1 NDNVMKVVAAAI
13 ASAEWE
19 AAVAVA
25 ESAKAA
31 RVAKGAIVGNG
42 GEEHLLAAAVNAAFV
57 EDAMEIES
65 SGVSSV
71 TAITGKSVNTNASPR
86 NPPATQFRRPPSSTS
101 SSSGVSSTSTTVS
114 SSSTAVAPVTP
125 SLTRHLGAAATCLAL
140 REGMI
145 PAGAT
150 ISVGPSELDSGVVA
164 PGVAAAANGLYSQR
178 QVRYDDATAF
188 VIVLRG

>member
-1 NDNVMKVVAAAI
+1 MKVVAAAI

-25 ESAKAA
+25 ESAKAT

-57 EDAMEIES
+57 EDAMEIEG

-71 TAITGKSVNTNASPR
+71 TATTGKSVNNASPR

-150 ISVGPSELDSGVVA
+150 ISVGPSEVDSGVVA